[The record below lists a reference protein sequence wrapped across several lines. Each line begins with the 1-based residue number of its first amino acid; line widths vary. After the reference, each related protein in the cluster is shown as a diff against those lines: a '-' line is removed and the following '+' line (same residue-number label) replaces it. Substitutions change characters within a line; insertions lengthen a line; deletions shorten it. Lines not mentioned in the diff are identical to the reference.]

1 MYPSCSVAVFPRTRW
16 PSCLA
21 AVFTSLVLILA
32 GCGTEPTSA
41 PTAPSGPELAK
52 RPSVQAEHRL
62 VLLRQ
67 GVTADLRR
75 TIEQLGGTIERA
87 HPEIGVL
94 SVRGLS
100 DRAAARL
107 AALPQVEGVARDR
120 RMQWIPPTDRLT
132 RAAPKRLR
140 AKTDQRGATFFEDQW
155 NLRVIQADDAWLT
168 TPQGA
173 GALVCVLDTG
183 IDPNHQDLVGKVDV
197 AKSASFVP
205 GEPSFVD
212 FFFHGTYVAALIS
225 SNGLGIGSVA
235 PDARLCAVKVLDRT
249 GSGDFEWVIAGILHA
264 ANVGADVINMSFSGV
279 IPTEELRD
287 FRAEIKDLIKAT
299 QRAIDYARKRGTL
312 SVAAASND
320 ALNRNKKEF
329 IVLPADLHQVVS
341 VGATGPVGQANFDRV
356 ASYSNYG
363 KREVDVFAP
372 GGDFVEDGG
381 VIEDLILSACAS
393 STMLLDLAVCTT
405 SNDWY
410 IFAAGTSAAAPHVSG
425 EAAVIESSFPGDQSA
440 ERLEHCILV
449 SADRITGVGRDPVY
463 GKGRINV
470 LGGAECRRLR

>member
-1 MYPSCSVAVFPRTRW
+1 MHRPYSAPMLSHIARRSW
-16 PSCLA
+16 LA
-21 AVFTSLVLILA
+21 MPALTWMLITLA
-32 GCGTEPTSA
+32 GCGGEPTSPPAA
-41 PTAPSGPELAK
+41 PPGPDLAK
-52 RPSVQAEHRL
+52 RTPAQVEPRL

-67 GVTADLRR
+67 GVTADLRKN
-75 TIEQLGGTIERA
+75 IEELGGTIERA
-87 HPEIGVL
+87 HKEIGVL

-107 AALPQVEGVARDR
+107 AALPQVESVVRDR
-120 RMQWIPPTDRLT
+120 RIRWIPPTDRLT
-132 RAAPKRLR
+132 RAVPKRIRTL
-140 AKTDQRGATFFEDQW
+140 TDQRGAFFFEQFQW
-155 NLRVIQADDAWLT
+155 NLRVIRADDAWLT

-183 IDPNHQDLVGKVDV
+183 IDPNHLDLRGKVDL

-205 GEPSFVD
+205 DEPSFVD

-225 SNGLGIGSVA
+225 SNGFGIGSVA

-249 GSGDFEWVIAGILHA
+249 GSGAFEWVIAGILHA
-264 ANVGADVINMSFSGV
+264 ANVGADVINMSFGEEFP
-279 IPTEELRD
+279 IDELRD
-287 FRAEIKDLIKAT
+287 NREIAGLIEAT

-312 SVAAASND
+312 SVAAAGNSN
-320 ALNRNKKEF
+320 LNRNEKEF
-329 IVLPADLHQVVS
+329 IAVPADLRQVVS
-341 VGATGPVGQANFDRV
+341 VGATAPVAQTDFDRV

-372 GGDFVEDGG
+372 GGDLVEGG
-381 VIEDLILSACAS
+381 VIEDLIISACAS
-393 STMLLDLAVCTT
+393 STTLFDLEICTT

-410 IFAAGTSAAAPHVSG
+410 IFAAGTSVAAPHVSG
-425 EAAVIESSFPGDQSA
+425 EAAVIESSFPGNQSA

-470 LGGAECRRLR
+470 LGGAECRRLN